1 MKTTASVSAAA
12 TLGVAIG
19 LAAFAW
25 NAGAA
30 PGGNG
35 VPAHLAAIQGQI
47 GLILDELAALDTG
60 GASVKAAQRSEGLV
74 TNPGPNTVHTLVD
87 VTGPGKFVSARLT
100 KQGGDSG
107 LTAIRLILDGRVVV
121 GRNIAALKNFAMTEH
136 NSYGVSVFTSPA
148 GIDAV
153 TVGFSQP
160 LEFESSLQ
168 LEAVVGDDFGIV
180 QMIGTVIH
188 GE

>member
-1 MKTTASVSAAA
+1 M
-12 TLGVAIG
+12 AIG

-25 NAGAA
+25 SASAA

-35 VPAHLAAIQGQI
+35 VPAHLAAIQGQL

-74 TNPGPNTVHTLVD
+74 TNPEPNTVHTLVD
-87 VTGPGKFVSARLT
+87 VTGPGKFVSACGW
-100 KQGGDSG
+100 KSWGGDTG

-136 NSYGVSVFTSPA
+136 NAYGVSVFTSPA

-168 LEAVVGDDFGIV
+168 LEAVVGDDVGIV